1 MSTNIVRRRGA
12 HAVTSLLLALLVGV
26 LAGCSAAGSD
36 SAPATGSK
44 DGSSTIAEK
53 APQVATYVAL
63 GDSYTAAPLVPVTD
77 VANGCFRSSGN
88 YPALAAKALGSK
100 LDDRSC
106 GGADTTSFAQAQGP
120 GIPAQKTALRAD
132 TDLVTVGFG
141 GNDGAVFG
149 TLINRCPA
157 LRSQDPGGA
166 PCRTAMSSTGKDE
179 MLAKLSAD
187 ATTPHR
193 GRRPGAPA
201 LPEGHGAARR
211 LSPDRRRRPRLQP
224 AAPRQGRLRLRR
236 AREPCADRGRA
247 GAAKASGSTY
257 VDVWSASQGH
267 DVCSA
272 DPWIN
277 GTVNDQKRAARFH
290 PFAVEQAAVAAL
302 VEKAASGRF
311 TLTLTPGGA

>member
-1 MSTNIVRRRGA
+1 MDRNITRQRTLRA
-12 HAVTSLLLALLVGV
+12 ASALLLTALVWV
-26 LAGCSAAGSD
+26 LAGCSAANND
-36 SAPATGSK
+36 SAAGSPSK
-44 DGSSTIAEK
+44 DGSDTSSSTANKPE
-53 APQVATYVAL
+53 VAKYVAL

-88 YPALAAKALGSK
+88 YPTLAAKALGSQ
-100 LDDRSC
+100 LQDRSC
-106 GGADTTSFAQAQGP
+106 GGADTTSFATAQGP
-120 GIPAQKTALRAD
+120 GIPAQKTALQAD

-157 LRSQDPGGA
+157 LRSQDPNGA
-166 PCRTAMSSTGKDE
+166 PCAAAMSSAGKDA
-179 MLAKLSAD
+179 MLTRLTQTQRKLTAV
-187 ATTPHR
+187 AEQVH
-193 GRRPGAPA
+193 
-201 LPEGHGAARR
+201 R
-211 LSPDRRRRPRLQP
+211 LSPKAKVLLVGYPQIVDADHVCSKLPLARGDYAYAERVN
-224 AAPRQGRLRLRR
+224 R
-236 AREPCADRGRA
+236 ALTEAVE

-290 PFAVEQAAVAAL
+290 PFAVEQQAVAKL
-302 VEKAASGRF
+302 VEKEVSSD
-311 TLTLTPGGA
+311 